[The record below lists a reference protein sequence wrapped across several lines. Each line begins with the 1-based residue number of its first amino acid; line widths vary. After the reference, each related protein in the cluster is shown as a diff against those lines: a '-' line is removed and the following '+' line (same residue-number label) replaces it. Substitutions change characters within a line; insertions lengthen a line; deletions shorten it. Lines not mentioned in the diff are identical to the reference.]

1 MIRRISK
8 LRGIYKITNII
19 NGKVYIGRSINILL
33 RWYNHID
40 ALNNNEHNNKKL
52 QDDFNNWGLDAFH
65 FSILEMNND
74 EKALIVKEQEYLNN
88 LDFDNNYNRYNSVK
102 EFQPDISRFVKYI
115 NSKWLLPE
123 DCEDKREYAIYGKS
137 RDEIVKIAL
146 ECDLLPFYASYYTFN
161 RVINFM
167 KNTLGYVIE
176 SGRLQVKRKKY
187 TYKLIVD
194 FDEDYMEENKH
205 DDGSI

>member
-8 LRGIYKITNII
+8 LRGIYKIANII

-40 ALNNNEHNNKKL
+40 ALKDNEHINKKL
-52 QDDFNNWGLDAFH
+52 QDDFNKYGLDSFQ
-65 FSILEMNND
+65 FSILEMNED
-74 EKALIVKEQEYLNN
+74 EKELIMREQEYLND
-88 LDFDNNYNRYNSVK
+88 LDFNNNYNRYNSVK
-102 EFQPDISRFVKYI
+102 EFQPNINRFVEYI
-115 NSKWLLPE
+115 NSKWLLPKDYE
-123 DCEDKREYAIYGKS
+123 NKREYTIYGKS

-161 RVINFM
+161 KVINFM

-194 FDEDYMEENKH
+194 FDEDYMEENNEETK
-205 DDGSI
+205 DK